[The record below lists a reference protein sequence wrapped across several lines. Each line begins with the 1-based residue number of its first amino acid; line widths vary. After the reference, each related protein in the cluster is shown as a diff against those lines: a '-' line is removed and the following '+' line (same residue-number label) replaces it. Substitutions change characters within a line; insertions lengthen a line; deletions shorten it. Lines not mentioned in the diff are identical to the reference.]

1 MPLEPA
7 CPHSADY
14 HAGIFAAGEISVS
27 TAGQTGPSGPA
38 QAGPSGP
45 RILLRRLREVMAGSG
60 AAQERMDQ
68 LVTVIAANMVAEVCS
83 IYLLRNGQLELFATE
98 GLNRSAVH
106 QTTLRIGEGLVGQ
119 IAQAAR
125 PLALSEARS
134 HPNFAAR
141 PETGEED
148 YHSLMGVPILRG
160 GRVVGVLVLQNRTN
174 RDYSNDEMEA
184 MQTIAMVLA
193 EMVGGALQDE
203 APGVGIF
210 GANDLPR
217 RLAGMSLNE
226 GLARG
231 VAVLHEPRI
240 VVEQHV
246 ADDIDVEAVRLN
258 TALRELR
265 IQVDGMLQAAIA
277 EPSGESRDIL
287 ETYRMFAHDKGWMAR
302 LHEAIRTG
310 LTAEAA
316 VERVQVENRARM
328 SEISDAYLRERLHD
342 LEDLS
347 NRLMRHLT
355 LGAGNLTDRDLP
367 EEAVVVAWNMGPA
380 ELLDYDVNRIKALVL
395 EEGSP
400 TSHVAIVARALQ
412 IPVIGRLDQLLDA
425 VESGDDLAV
434 DGDNGQL
441 FVRPGAEAL
450 EAFSANVDMR
460 QAKAAQYAALRDL
473 PAVTKDGT
481 RIHLNLNAG
490 LLADMPHLEGTGADG
505 IGLYRTELHFMVR
518 ATLPTVSMQSEFYG
532 RVLEMAGDAPVVF
545 RTLDVG
551 GDKMLPYLTRYDDE
565 QNPAMGW
572 RAIRLSLDRPVL
584 LRMQIRALLKA
595 ASGRPLSVMFPMIAE
610 VSEFV
615 AARALLDREIDRQNR
630 MGEVGPTSVRVGTM
644 LEVPSLAFQLG
655 ALLPLVDFVSIGSND
670 LMQFLFASD
679 RGNPRLANRYDEMS
693 PSALS
698 LVRDIVQRCNS
709 LGVPVSL
716 CGEAAGRPVDAMALI
731 GLGLRS
737 ISMGAASIGAVKMM
751 VRSLDLPALQDFME
765 GFYESPE
772 HSLRKVLTQF
782 AEDHDVA
789 I

>member
-1 MPLEPA
+1 VDPGGVVGVNA
-7 CPHSADY
+7 
-14 HAGIFAAGEISVS
+14 
-27 TAGQTGPSGPA
+27 
-38 QAGPSGP
+38 AGPSGP
-45 RILLRRLREVMAGSG
+45 RILLRRLREVMAGPG
-60 AAQERMDQ
+60 DAQARMDQ

-83 IYLLRNGQLELFATE
+83 IYLLRDGVLELFATE
-98 GLNRSAVH
+98 GLKRSAVH
-106 QTTLRIGEGLVGQ
+106 QTVLRVGEGLVGQ
-119 IAQAAR
+119 IAQLAK
-125 PLALSEARS
+125 PMALSEARS

-148 YHSLMGVPILRG
+148 YHSLMGVPVLRG
-160 GRVVGVLVLQNRTN
+160 GRVVGVLVVQNKTN
-174 RDYSNDEMEA
+174 RDYLSDEIEA

-193 EMVGGALQDE
+193 EMVGGALQE
-203 APGVGIF
+203 EVPGVGTI
-210 GANDLPR
+210 GSDGLPM
-217 RLAGMSLNE
+217 RLAGLALND

-246 ADDIDVEAVRLN
+246 ADDVDDEAARLN
-258 TALRELR
+258 TAIAELR
-265 IQVDGMLQAAIA
+265 TQVDGMLQAAIA

-302 LHEAIRTG
+302 MHEAVQSG

-328 SEISDAYLRERLHD
+328 SEIGDAYLRERLHD

-355 LGAGNLTDRDLP
+355 NNGGQLSDGDLP
-367 EEAVVVAWNMGPA
+367 DQAVVVAWNMGPA

-412 IPVIGRLDQLLDA
+412 IPVIGRLDQLLEVVD
-425 VESGDDLAV
+425 SGDDLVV

-441 FVRPGAEAL
+441 FVRPGADAL
-450 EAFSANVDMR
+450 EAFGANLELR
-460 QAKAAQYAALRDL
+460 QAKAAQYAALRDQ
-473 PAVTKDGT
+473 PAVSKDGT

-490 LLADMPHLEGTGADG
+490 LLADLPHLDETGADG

-518 ATLPTVSMQSEFYG
+518 ATLPTVSMQTEFYS
-532 RVLEMAGDAPVVF
+532 RVLDQAGDRPVVF

-595 ASGRPLSVMFPMIAE
+595 AEGRPLAIMFPMIAE

-615 AARALLDREIDRQNR
+615 AARALLDREVERQSR
-630 MGEVGPTSVRVGTM
+630 MGEEGPSSLRVGTM
-644 LEVPSLAFQLG
+644 LEVPSLAWQLS
-655 ALLPLVDFVSIGSND
+655 ALLPLVDFISIGSND

-679 RGNPRLANRYDEMS
+679 RGNPRLANRYDELS

-698 LVRDIVQRCNS
+698 IVRDIVQNCAAAA
-709 LGVPVSL
+709 VPVSL

-737 ISMGAASIGAVKMM
+737 ISMGAASIGPVKMM
-751 VRSLDLPALQDFME
+751 VKSLDLPALQEFMTNI
-765 GFYESPE
+765 YESPE
-772 HSLRKVLTQF
+772 HSLRDALTQF
-782 AEDHDVA
+782 AENHDVA

>member
-1 MPLEPA
+1 MN
-7 CPHSADY
+7 
-14 HAGIFAAGEISVS
+14 AAGPV
-27 TAGQTGPSGPA
+27 A
-38 QAGPSGP
+38 PSGP
-45 RILLRRLREVMAGSG
+45 RILLRRLRQVMAGPG
-60 AAQERMDQ
+60 TAQERMDQ
-68 LVTVIAANMVAEVCS
+68 LVVTIAANMVAEVCS
-83 IYLLRNGQLELFATE
+83 IYLLRDGALELFATE
-98 GLNRSAVH
+98 GLKRSAIH
-106 QTTLRIGEGLVGQ
+106 ETTLRVGEGLVGQ
-119 IAQAAR
+119 IAQLAR
-125 PLALSEARS
+125 PVALSEARS

-148 YHSLMGVPILRG
+148 YHSLMGVPVLRG

-174 RDYSNDEMEA
+174 RSYSNDEVEV

-193 EMVGGALQDE
+193 EMVGGALQE
-203 APGVGIF
+203 EIPGA
-210 GANDLPR
+210 GALGADGLPR
-217 RLAGMSLNE
+217 RIAGLALNE

-246 ADDIDVEAVRLN
+246 ADDIDVEAARLN
-258 TALRELR
+258 TAVAELR

-277 EPSGESRDIL
+277 EPGGESRDIL

-302 LHEAIRTG
+302 MHEAVQSG

-328 SEISDAYLRERLHD
+328 SEIGDAYLRERLHD

-347 NRLMRHLT
+347 NRLMRHLAFS
-355 LGAGNLTDRDLP
+355 GGQMADDDLP
-367 EEAVVVAWNMGPA
+367 DQAVVVAWNMGPA
-380 ELLDYDVNRIKALVL
+380 ELLDYDVGRVKALVL

-412 IPVIGRLDQLLDA
+412 IPVIGRLDQLLDI
-425 VESGDDLAV
+425 VESGDDLVV

-441 FVRPGAEAL
+441 FVRPGADAL
-450 EAFSANVDMR
+450 EAFSANLELR
-460 QAKAAQYAALRDL
+460 QAKAAQYAALRDQ
-473 PAVTKDGT
+473 PAVSKDGT
-481 RIHLNLNAG
+481 QIQLNLNAG
-490 LLADMPHLEGTGADG
+490 LLADLPHLDETGADG

-518 ATLPTVSMQSEFYG
+518 ATLPTVSVQTEFYS
-532 RVLEMAGDAPVVF
+532 RVLDQARGRPVLF

-595 ASGRPLSVMFPMIAE
+595 AANRPLAIMFPMIAE
-610 VSEFV
+610 VAEFR
-615 AARALLDREIDRQNR
+615 AARGLLQREVERQHR
-630 MGEVGPTSVRVGTM
+630 MGETGPSSLQVGTM
-644 LEVPSLAFQLG
+644 LEVPSLAWQLG
-655 ALLPLVDFVSIGSND
+655 ALLPMVDFVSIGSND

-679 RGNPRLANRYDEMS
+679 RGNPRLANRYDELS
-693 PSALS
+693 PAALS
-698 LVRDIVQRCNS
+698 IVRDIVRRCNAA
-709 LGVPVSL
+709 GVPVSL
-716 CGEAAGRPVDAMALI
+716 CGEAAGRPIDAMALI

-737 ISMGAASIGAVKMM
+737 ISMRAASIGAVKMM
-751 VRSLDLPALQDFME
+751 VRSLDLAALQAFME
-765 GFYESPE
+765 DFYDSPE
-772 HSLRKVLTQF
+772 HSLREALTKF
-782 AEDHDVA
+782 AEDHGVA

>member
-1 MPLEPA
+1 M
-7 CPHSADY
+7 SA
-14 HAGIFAAGEISVS
+14 AA
-27 TAGQTGPSGPA
+27 A
-38 QAGPSGP
+38 PSGP
-45 RILLRRLREVMAGSG
+45 RILLRRLREVMAGEGS
-60 AAQERMDQ
+60 AQERMDQ
-68 LVTVIAANMVAEVCS
+68 LVKTIAANMVAEVCS
-83 IYLLRNGQLELFATE
+83 IYLLRDGVLELFATE
-98 GLNRSAVH
+98 GLNPSAVH

-119 IAQAAR
+119 IAHLAR
-125 PLALSEARS
+125 PMALSEARS

-148 YHSLMGVPILRG
+148 YHSLMGVPVLRG
-160 GRVVGVLVLQNRTN
+160 GRVVGVLVLQNRSN
-174 RDYSNDEMEA
+174 RNYSNDEIEA

-193 EMVGGALQDE
+193 EMVGGALQEE
-203 APGVGIF
+203 APGVGTF
-210 GANDLPR
+210 GADGLPR
-217 RLAGMSLNE
+217 RMAGLSLNE

-240 VVEQHV
+240 VVERHV
-246 ADDIDVEAVRLN
+246 ADDVDVEAERL
-258 TALRELR
+258 TAALAELR
-265 IQVDGMLQAAIA
+265 IQVDDMLQAAIA
-277 EPSGESRDIL
+277 EPGGESRDIL

-302 LHEAIRTG
+302 MHAAIQG
-310 LTAEAA
+310 GFTAEAA

-355 LGAGNLTDRDLP
+355 QNGQNSEGELP

-380 ELLDYDVNRIKALVL
+380 ELLDYDVDRVKALVL

-412 IPVIGRLDQLLDA
+412 IPVIGRLEHLLET
-425 VESGDDLAV
+425 VENGDDLVV

-441 FVRPGAEAL
+441 FVRPAADAL
-450 EAFSANVDMR
+450 EAIAANLEVR
-460 QAKAAQYAALRDL
+460 EAKAAQYAALRDQ
-473 PAVTKDGT
+473 PAVSKDGT
-481 RIHLNLNAG
+481 RINLNLNAG
-490 LLADMPHLEGTGADG
+490 LLVDLPHLDGTGADG

-518 ATLPTVSMQSEFYG
+518 ATLPTVSMQTEFYS
-532 RVLEMAGDAPVVF
+532 RVLDQAGERPVVF

-551 GDKMLPYLTRYDDE
+551 GDKMLPYLARHDDE

-595 ASGRPLSVMFPMIAE
+595 AAGRPLAVMFPMIAE
-610 VSEFV
+610 VSEFK
-615 AARALLDREIDRQNR
+615 AARALMDREVERQNR
-630 MGEVGPTSVRVGTM
+630 MAEQPPSALRVGTM
-644 LEVPSLAFQLG
+644 LEVPSLAWQLP

-679 RGNPRLANRYDEMS
+679 RGNPRLANRYDELS

-698 LVRDIVQRCNS
+698 FVRDIVRRCDEA
-709 LGVPVSL
+709 GVPVSL
-716 CGEAAGRPVDAMALI
+716 CGEAAGRPVDAMAMI

-737 ISMGAASIGAVKMM
+737 ISMAAASIGAVKMM
-751 VRSLDLPALQDFME
+751 VQSLDIPPLQAFMDDL
-765 GFYESPE
+765 YDSPE
-772 HSLRKVLTQF
+772 HSLRKALIRF
-782 AEDHDVA
+782 AEDHNVA

>member
-1 MPLEPA
+1 M
-7 CPHSADY
+7 SA
-14 HAGIFAAGEISVS
+14 AAL
-27 TAGQTGPSGPA
+27 
-38 QAGPSGP
+38 PSGP
-45 RILLRRLREVMAGSG
+45 RILLRRLREVMAGGG
-60 AAQERMDQ
+60 AAQDRMDQ
-68 LVTVIAANMVAEVCS
+68 LVTTIAANMVAEVCS
-83 IYLLRNGQLELFATE
+83 IYLLRDGVLELFATE

-119 IAQAAR
+119 IAQLAR
-125 PLALSEARS
+125 PMALSEARS

-148 YHSLMGVPILRG
+148 YHSLMGVPVLRG
-160 GRVVGVLVLQNRTN
+160 GRVVGVLVLQNRSN
-174 RDYSNDEMEA
+174 RDYSNDEVEA

-193 EMVGGALQDE
+193 EMVGGALQEE
-203 APGVGIF
+203 APGVGTF
-210 GANDLPR
+210 GTDGLPR
-217 RLAGMSLNE
+217 RLAGLSLNE

-231 VAVLHEPRI
+231 TAVLHEPRI
-240 VVEQHV
+240 VVERHV
-246 ADDIDVEAVRLN
+246 ADDIELESERL
-258 TALRELR
+258 TKALDELR
-265 IQVDGMLQAAIA
+265 VQVDGMLQAAIA
-277 EPSGESRDIL
+277 EPGGESRDIL

-302 LHEAIRTG
+302 LQDAVQG
-310 LTAEAA
+310 GFTAEAA

-355 LGAGNLTDRDLP
+355 HGGQMPDPDLP
-367 EEAVVVAWNMGPA
+367 EHAVVVAWNMGPA
-380 ELLDYDVNRIKALVL
+380 ELLDYDVDRIAALVL

-412 IPVIGRLDQLLDA
+412 IPVVGRLDQLLES
-425 VESGDDLAV
+425 VESGDDLVV

-441 FVRPGAEAL
+441 FVRPAADAL
-450 EAFSANVDMR
+450 KAFVANLEMR
-460 QAKAAQYAALRDL
+460 QAKAAQYAALRDQ
-473 PAVTKDGT
+473 PSISKDGT
-481 RIHLNLNAG
+481 RIQLNLNAG
-490 LLADMPHLEGTGADG
+490 LLADLPHLAGTGADG

-518 ATLPTVSMQSEFYG
+518 ATLPTVSMQTEFYS
-532 RVLEMAGDAPVVF
+532 RILDQAGERPVVF

-551 GDKMLPYLTRYDDE
+551 GDKILPYLARHDDE
-565 QNPAMGW
+565 KNPAMGW

-595 ASGRPLSVMFPMIAE
+595 AVGRPLAVMFPMIAE
-610 VSEFV
+610 VAEFK
-615 AARALLDREIDRQNR
+615 AARALLDREVDRQNR
-630 MGEVGPTSVRVGTM
+630 MGEQAPSSLSVGTM
-644 LEVPSLAFQLG
+644 LEVPSLAWQLP

-679 RGNPRLANRYDEMS
+679 RGNPRLANRYDELS

-698 LVRDIVQRCNS
+698 LMRDIVRRCDEAN
-709 LGVPVSL
+709 VPVSL
-716 CGEAAGRPVDAMALI
+716 CGEAAGRPVDAMAMI

-751 VRSLDLPALQDFME
+751 VRSLDLPLLQTFME
-765 GFYESPE
+765 GFYDSPE
-772 HSLRKVLTQF
+772 HSLRKALMKF
-782 AEDHDVA
+782 AEDHNVA